1 MFEVTNCAKCGAP
14 VTPENRRQFATV
26 NGQLV
31 CPQCKGAATAVAA
44 PANAM
49 AAVFDKLYG
58 TAIIQ
63 KRPAGPYANA
73 HSIPELIDAFEQRMN
88 RRGPRPLVII
98 LAVAAAV
105 LITAGVIFALNRDA
119 GAPVPVPAPGQT
131 PPTAGPEG
139 PGPATGPEGVT
150 ETPATPAG
158 PVTVDAAAEAD
169 INRIKTALVA
179 GADLLAVRTDAAA
192 ALAARPHP
200 QLTALLAEID
210 NRLANEGENEMQG
223 LLYQVGEMLQKRS
236 YQEAE
241 ALINGFVARY
251 GNTRWYRDAGRT
263 KAEALLKRI
272 RSAQQALFLELMAK
286 AEALVTAEQYPE
298 AYGVFELA
306 LPYAPADQVAAI
318 RKRMAAVVGMAGKLF
333 GEQGLQGY
341 LAWQKYRIFRKEY
354 LNLVRL
360 RDFDRLQ
367 WYGQTAL
374 AGAEFQLIIPR
385 IQADMADM
393 AAVGQVMNAAAR
405 SLGSYVG
412 KSHSINT
419 QAGKITGIVRSV
431 DAGLLTVSTS
441 DVDITIP
448 ISKLAVDELTKMA
461 GETTGGQADFH
472 IGLGILYL
480 ADGNE
485 EQARGQFGIAAGLGT
500 DITRYQDHIKA
511 LRGDADETGAA
522 TEYKKNRIPDRRP
535 GLG

>member
-14 VTPENRRQFATV
+14 ATPETRPQFATV

-31 CPQCKGAATAVAA
+31 CPQCQGAAAVAPA

-73 HSIPELIDAFEQRMN
+73 HSIPELIDAFERRMN

-98 LAVAAAV
+98 MGIAAVA
-105 LITAGVIFALNRDA
+105 LIAAGVFFARGRTA
-119 GAPVPVPAPGQT
+119 GAPVPVPAPGH
-131 PPTAGPEG
+131 PAAPAGPSG
-139 PGPATGPEGVT
+139 PGPAAGPEGVT
-150 ETPATPAG
+150 ETPETPAG

-192 ALAARPHP
+192 ALTAHPHP
-200 QLTALLAEID
+200 DLTALLAEID

-223 LLYQVGEMLQKRS
+223 LLFQVGEMLQKRS

-241 ALINGFVARY
+241 MLINGFTARY
-251 GNTRWYRDAGRT
+251 GNTRWYRDTGRT
-263 KAEALLKRI
+263 KGEALLKRI

-298 AYGVFELA
+298 AYGVFEQA
-306 LPYAPADQVAAI
+306 LPYAPADQQAAI
-318 RKRMAAVVGMAGKLF
+318 RKRMEAVVGMAGKLF

-341 LAWQKYRIFRKEY
+341 LAWQKYRVFRREY
-354 LNLVRL
+354 LNLVRM
-360 RDFDRLQ
+360 REFDRLQ
-367 WYGQTAL
+367 AYGQAAL
-374 AGAEFQLIIPR
+374 AGAEFQLIVPR
-385 IQADMADM
+385 IQADMADL

-405 SLGSYVG
+405 YLGGYVG
-412 KSHSINT
+412 KNHTINT
-419 QAGKITGIVRSV
+419 QAGKITGMVRSV

-441 DVDITIP
+441 NVDITIP
-448 ISKLAVDELTKMA
+448 ISKLAVDELTLIA
-461 GETTGGQADFH
+461 GETTGVQADFH

-485 EQARGQFGIAAGLGT
+485 EQARGQFGIAAGMGC

-511 LRGDADETGAA
+511 MRGDADETGAA
-522 TEYKKNRIPDRRP
+522 TEYKKKPSP
-535 GLG
+535 